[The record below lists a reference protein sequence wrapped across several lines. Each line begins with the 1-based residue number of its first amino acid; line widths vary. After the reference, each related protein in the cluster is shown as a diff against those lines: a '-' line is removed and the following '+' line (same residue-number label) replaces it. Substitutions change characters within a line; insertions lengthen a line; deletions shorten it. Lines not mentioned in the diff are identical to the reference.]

1 MRIHGPWVHVLSLP
15 PEVLVQFSGL
25 CFCFASV
32 VFCDLSQFFEKKK
45 QDMNDLHDKEIV
57 DAHVRK

>member
-1 MRIHGPWVHVLSLP
+1 MGPAGRSMFCPCPRNYFRSNLAVCVSASLR
-15 PEVLVQFSGL
+15 LF
-25 CFCFASV
+25 FATY
-32 VFCDLSQFFEKKK
+32 LNLLQKI